1 MGRFLSLFC
10 GGLGLPFWFLCVFFW
25 LLHSYIFLFLFIITL
40 FWLLAHRTFV
50 HFIARTLFTLLFTG
64 LGFLRLHGHSL
75 TDITTGSSMISILLV
90 LLVYF
95 MSRLHNMLDVLILE
109 ENRLFLLFTVF
120 LLSRAQLLFF
130 F

>member
-1 MGRFLSLFC
+1 
-10 GGLGLPFWFLCVFFW
+10 
-25 LLHSYIFLFLFIITL
+25 
-40 FWLLAHRTFV
+40 
-50 HFIARTLFTLLFTG
+50 
-64 LGFLRLHGHSL
+64 
-75 TDITTGSSMISILLV
+75 MISILLV